1 MNNSTVLRQIR
12 TALRKGENLSDEQVA
27 KLAELRRLDN
37 IGKRFVGVTDVKK
50 LELREGE
57 ELMDFV
63 WTMMGA
69 VQTDRIIL
77 ADGSLDA
84 WLVGIFN
91 DHIVVEDGN
100 TGRLFRADFTRN
112 EKGEIAFS
120 EPIEVRQVFVP
131 VERPKEDE
139 GGEKE
144 EKAISKAAGERFE
157 QIVEVAKSAAN
168 SGKWAGLLPSSLRRR
183 R

>member
-1 MNNSTVLRQIR
+1 MNTTELRQIQQ
-12 TALRKGENLSDEQVA
+12 ALRKGQALSNGQVA
-27 KLAELRRLDN
+27 KLAELRRAAN
-37 IGKRFVGVTDVKK
+37 VGKRHVAVSK

-63 WTMMGA
+63 WTMMSA

-91 DHIVVEDGN
+91 DHVVVEDGN
-100 TGRLFRADFTRN
+100 TGRLFRADFSRN
-112 EKGEIAFS
+112 DKGEIVFS
-120 EPIEVRQVFVP
+120 DPIEVRMVFVP
-131 VERPKEDE
+131 VESSKE
-139 GGEKE
+139 GEE
-144 EKAISKAAGERFE
+144 AEKVAKSATPPVERY
-157 QIVEVAKSAAN
+157 VEVAKSRDAG
-168 SGKWAGLLPSSLRRR
+168 GKWGFLPSALRRR